1 MGDVNSK
8 PKFEKLRS
16 TLTSSISENKQ
27 HLSPAL
33 IGAFI
38 TLILSPFSIFLGFW
52 LNNVLSRPILS
63 IQHASVGEIVTHPK
77 LPQTNYSLTLQLQ
90 QLDGVDIQDIYRP
103 VFINSLESDRVI
115 EKLENLAKTIR
126 VKYQGISDSDTT
138 LERLKTHPEFRKIIG
153 SDLQV
158 ELLESMSPEKRG
170 SVFRS
175 KVNGYK
181 EKQRKLDSELT
192 KIADKLRE
200 GRKCE
205 IYASV
210 MVLNKGG
217 TEGLIKSKANFMNKN
232 NQEIVFVETD
242 PPPSFNPDSLNAVP
256 TFITNKEIR
265 FLKASD
271 SVGSAPERK
280 MTKFWFRA
288 EQATCGEKIEYIILE
303 SHIGNKMKWK
313 IEGKL

>member
-1 MGDVNSK
+1 MGDENNKSV
-8 PKFEKLRS
+8 FDKLKA
-16 TLTSSISENKQ
+16 TLVSLFSEHKQ

-33 IGAFI
+33 VGAFI

-77 LPQTNYSLTLQLQ
+77 IPQTNYSLTLQLQ
-90 QLDGVDIQDIYRP
+90 QLAGADIQNLYRP
-103 VFINSLESDRVI
+103 VFINSQQSDQLINEV
-115 EKLENLAKTIR
+115 ENWAKTFR
-126 VKYQGISDSDTT
+126 VKHQNIADNEAT
-138 LERLKTHPEFRKIIG
+138 LDELKAHQEFEEIIG

-158 ELLESMSPEKRG
+158 ELLNSMSPDKRHTEI
-170 SVFRS
+170 RS
-175 KVNGYK
+175 KVRSYK
-181 EKQRKLDSELT
+181 KKYMSLDLETS
-192 KIADKLRE
+192 KIAEKLRQ

-205 IYASV
+205 IYASI

-217 TEGLIKSKANFMNKN
+217 TEGLIKSKAKFLNENS
-232 NQEIVFVETD
+232 EEVVFLETD
-242 PPPSFNPDSLNAVP
+242 PPPSFDPDSLNAVP
-256 TFITNKEIR
+256 TFITNKEIK

-288 EQATCGEKIEYIILE
+288 EKAKCGEKIEYIILE

-313 IEGKL
+313 I